1 LYACGVQTSI
11 FLLSSISMSSISEKC
26 MKAAKFVEKTFFVS
40 LHKNLRYIYV
50 SKSCKGS
57 SRSTFGED
65 SGL

>member
-1 LYACGVQTSI
+1 
-11 FLLSSISMSSISEKC
+11 
-26 MKAAKFVEKTFFVS
+26 MKAAKSVEKTFFVS

-57 SRSTFGED
+57 SCSTFGEG

>member
-1 LYACGVQTSI
+1 
-11 FLLSSISMSSISEKC
+11 
-26 MKAAKFVEKTFFVS
+26 MKAAKSVEKTFFVS

-57 SRSTFGED
+57 SRSPFGEG